1 MALPDEGPHVH
12 LDPFENTPHTILRE
26 YHIEPPSN
34 QQTQMG
40 IVPSIDLGIAGRAR
54 FRPQASRVRFSEWRE
69 APDDVRMTQLLKHRD
84 LANRRA
90 R

>member
-26 YHIEPPSN
+26 YHIKPPSN

-40 IVPSIDLGIAGRAR
+40 IVPSIDATTELRAALASGRKPRACD
-54 FRPQASRVRFSEWRE
+54 SRSGG
-69 APDDVRMTQLLKHRD
+69 KHRTM
-84 LANRRA
+84 
-90 R
+90 